1 MTEHHEAEAGPERLA
16 SALMEK
22 SALTSDWLPAYRRV
36 PRHLFVPDVIWPGR
50 AGMNRQDDRVI
61 RSEEPDVWWRAVYT
75 DAPITTQWDD
85 GAYTGP
91 GKGKIPTCS
100 NSMPTM
106 VFSMLDALSVE
117 DGDRVLEIGTGT
129 GWNAALLCHRVG
141 PENVVTVEVDQAN
154 AKEARERIQRAGFHP
169 ACVVGD
175 GAEGYPQGA
184 PYDRVIATCS
194 VGSVP
199 RAWIEQTR
207 PGGVIVTPWGPT
219 YGGEAVARL
228 VVGDDGTASGH
239 FVGSSAFMR
248 LRAQRV
254 RRTHVREYLGGRKW
268 PADGVRSI
276 TKLSPDDV
284 GDWVVM
290 FAMGVQVPEAFPWME
305 SYDDGSYTL
314 WLRDTAVTSW
324 ATADYEKDR
333 TEFEVY
339 QSGPRKLWDEV
350 ETAYRWWEE
359 QGRPGF
365 ERFGLTVDGDG
376 ERVWLD
382 SPDKPV
388 AVRSLD
394 GDL

>member
-50 AGMNRQDDRVI
+50 AGMNRQDHRVI
-61 RSEEPDVWWRAVYT
+61 RSEEPGVWWRAVYT

-85 GAYTGP
+85 GAYNGP

-141 PENVVTVEVDQAN
+141 PENVVTVEVDEAS
-154 AKEARERIQRAGFHP
+154 AREARERIREAGFHP
-169 ACVVGD
+169 VCVVGD
-175 GAEGYPQGA
+175 GAKGYPQGA

-194 VGSVP
+194 VGKVP
-199 RAWIEQTR
+199 RPWIEQTR
-207 PGGVIVTPWGPT
+207 PGGVIVSPWGPT

-228 VVGDDGTASGH
+228 TVGDDGTASGH

-254 RRTHVREYLGGRKW
+254 PRRHVREYLNGRKW
-268 PADGVRSI
+268 PADGVRSL
-276 TKLSPDDV
+276 TKVSPDDV

-290 FAMGVQVPEAFPWME
+290 FAIGVQVPEAFPWME
-305 SYDDGSYTL
+305 EYDDGSYTL

-333 TEFEVY
+333 PEFEVY
-339 QSGPRKLWDEV
+339 QSGPRSLWDEV
-350 ETAYRWWEE
+350 EVAYRWWEK

-382 SPDKPV
+382 SPDNPV
-388 AVRSLD
+388 PVRRPD
-394 GDL
+394 GDG